1 MHPLQRE
8 SAGGIHATYRPLFGR
23 SLYMIE
29 SPPACFCRDE
39 RDVGEPQ
46 VDRVVEDVGAP
57 HDHPDR
63 DAAHVGVLP
72 FQNSRRSVKVC
83 EVKGLRSAVKM
94 EEIGAVF

>member
-1 MHPLQRE
+1 
-8 SAGGIHATYRPLFGR
+8 
-23 SLYMIE
+23 MIE

-83 EVKGLRSAVKM
+83 VKGLRSAVKM